1 MDVNFFYEDVILE
14 KDKKIAD
21 LKRQIEKVDK
31 DKRFRDEKNLEIE
44 CKVKYVASKL
54 PPETEN
60 PLFLGKRERLNFDD
74 EISLRSF
81 DDSVDMPKYNK
92 FNISE
97 TDNKL
102 LLKKEVK
109 FLKSRL
115 NLLKGILEWR
125 QDQDSYLYK
134 RSSEIILS
142 SKATSNGLLQDL
154 FQTFGSTSHSNF
166 N

>member
-1 MDVNFFYEDVILE
+1 MDVKFFYLDLILE

-54 PPETEN
+54 HPEELEEN
-60 PLFLGKRERLNFDD
+60 FLGKRAKLTFED
-74 EISLRSF
+74 EISLKSF
-81 DDSVDMPKYNK
+81 GDDMEIPKFTK

-109 FLKSRL
+109 FLKSRFQ
-115 NLLKGILEWR
+115 LLKGLLEWR

-134 RSSEIILS
+134 RSSEIILN
-142 SKATSNGLLQDL
+142 SKTTSNGVLSDL
-154 FQTFGSTSHSNF
+154 YQTFGSSNHSNF
-166 N
+166 